1 VLWLNKEE
9 IPMKAFAPIIGLL
22 LLSATAV
29 TPAEANWFS
38 SQKHNTMYN
47 IGSVRN
53 PTPQELRFFYAQAAF
68 QQQAKTVKK

>member
-1 VLWLNKEE
+1 
-9 IPMKAFAPIIGLL
+9 MKTFAPIIGLL

-38 SQKHNTMYN
+38 GQKHNTMYN

-53 PTPQELRFFYAQAAF
+53 PTPQELRFFYAQAAA
-68 QQQAKTVKK
+68 QQQARTLKK

>member
-1 VLWLNKEE
+1 MNTEE
-9 IPMKAFAPIIGLL
+9 KPMKTFAPIIGLL

-53 PTPQELRFFYAQAAF
+53 PTPQELRFYYAQVAAE
-68 QQQAKTVKK
+68 QQAKAARK